1 MPALIPT
8 AHRAK
13 IIWLGRVSNRKDGLV
28 SDAVEQLRMDFAG
41 PEGEAHGGLTRES
54 CSRVLQQYPRGTE
67 IRNTRQLSII
77 SAEELAEIAA
87 AMGIAS
93 LDPAL
98 LGATM
103 VVEGLADFTHLPPSA
118 RLQGEN
124 GATIVVDM
132 ENQSCQLPAR
142 PIENRHPGQGAA
154 FRRAAKDRRGIT
166 AWVEREG
173 VFTLG
178 EVLTLHIPAQRP
190 WALAANHGS

>member
-13 IIWLGRVSNRKDGLV
+13 IVWLGRVADRQQGLV
-28 SDAVEQLRMDFAG
+28 SEAVPQLRLDFSG
-41 PEGEAHGGLTRES
+41 PEGEAHGGLTRSS
-54 CSRVLQQYPRGTE
+54 CSRVLRQYPRGTE

-77 SAEELAEIAA
+77 SAEELAAIAA
-87 AMGIAS
+87 DMGIEQ

-103 VVEGLADFTHLPPSA
+103 VVEGLADFTHLPPSS
-118 RLQGEN
+118 RLLGEG
-124 GATIVVDM
+124 GASMVVDM

-142 PIENRHPGQGAA
+142 PIESRHPGQGAA
-154 FRRAAKDRRGIT
+154 FRRAAKDRRGVT

-173 VFTLG
+173 LVSVG
-178 EVLTLHIPAQRP
+178 EVLTLHIPAQRA
-190 WALAANHGS
+190 WALASNG

>member
-13 IIWLGRVSNRKDGLV
+13 IVWLGRVANRKNGLV
-28 SDAVEQLRMDFAG
+28 SEAVEQLRMDFAG

-54 CSRVLQQYPRGTE
+54 CSRVLRQYPRGTE

-77 SAEELAEIAA
+77 SAEELSEIAI
-87 AMGIAS
+87 AMGIES

-103 VVEGLADFTHLPPSA
+103 VVAGIEDFTHLPPSA
-118 RLQGEN
+118 RLQGEG
-124 GATIVVDM
+124 GATVVVDM
-132 ENQSCQLPAR
+132 ENHACQLPAR

-173 VFTLG
+173 LFTLG
-178 EVLTLHIPAQRP
+178 EVLTLHIPAQRS
-190 WALAANHGS
+190 WALAANR

>member
-77 SAEELAEIAA
+77 SAEELADIAA

-103 VVEGLADFTHLPPSA
+103 VVEGLADLTHLPPSA

-124 GATIVVDM
+124 GATVVVDM

-142 PIENRHPGQGAA
+142 PIESRHPGQGAA

-178 EVLTLHIPAQRP
+178 EVLTLHIPAQRS
-190 WALAANHGS
+190 WALAANR

>member
-13 IIWLGRVSNRKDGLV
+13 IVWLGRVANRKKGLV
-28 SDAVEQLRMDFAG
+28 SEAVEQLRMDFAG

-54 CSRVLQQYPRGTE
+54 CSRVLRQYPRGTE

-77 SAEELAEIAA
+77 SAEELSEIAI
-87 AMGIAS
+87 AMGIES

-103 VVEGLADFTHLPPSA
+103 VVAGIEDFTHLPPSA
-118 RLQGEN
+118 RLQGEG
-124 GATIVVDM
+124 GATVVVDM
-132 ENQSCQLPAR
+132 ENHACQLPAR

-173 VFTLG
+173 LFTLG
-178 EVLTLHIPAQRP
+178 EVLTLHIPAQRS
-190 WALAANHGS
+190 WALAANR

>member
-8 AHRAK
+8 AHRAE
-13 IIWLGRVSNRKDGLV
+13 IVWLGRVANRKDGLV
-28 SDAVEQLRMDFAG
+28 SEAVERLRLDFSG
-41 PEGEAHGGLTRES
+41 PEGEAHGGLTRDS
-54 CSRVLQQYPRGTE
+54 CSRVLRQYPRGTE

-87 AMGIAS
+87 DMGIEQ

-103 VVEGLADFTHLPPSA
+103 VVKGLRDFTHLPPSS
-118 RLQGEN
+118 RLQGEA
-124 GATIVVDM
+124 GATVVVDM

-142 PIENRHPGQGAA
+142 PIESRHPGQGAA
-154 FRRAAKDRRGIT
+154 FRRAAKDRRGVT

-173 VFTLG
+173 LISVG
-178 EVLTLHIPAQRP
+178 EVLTLHIPAQRA
-190 WALAANHGS
+190 WALASDG